1 MIYWKR
7 KRLKPSF
14 QLRLIVKY
22 YNQSCNLLL
31 FIMVICFP
39 QSDKRNI
46 KRANSYTLID
56 LCQIKEVA
64 EAREKVDH
72 KYNKINQIV
81 DCKDFTEKW
90 VHKEFPAS
98 QIQCQNK

>member
-1 MIYWKR
+1 
-7 KRLKPSF
+7 
-14 QLRLIVKY
+14 
-22 YNQSCNLLL
+22 
-31 FIMVICFP
+31 MVICFP

-81 DCKDFTEKW
+81 DCKDFTEK
-90 VHKEFPAS
+90 
-98 QIQCQNK
+98 